1 MPLECHSSSSLS
13 RARDLRFRTA
23 HRGPGRNNLGPWSCL
38 ILLAVGNPVQGE
50 TSPGSAS
57 APHPRAV
64 AAAQPTLF
72 EIQRFVV
79 QGSTLLG
86 QNQIDDILRDVTH
99 TPITLS
105 SLRHRL
111 VRLQEAYRERGLPGA
126 TLRVPAQQISDG
138 IVQLIVSDGDSL
150 PKAAIEAPQSIATYE
165 LKHFKVRGNTAL
177 SPEEL
182 DRLLGPLV
190 GRTVSRGD
198 VESALTAVRDLYR
211 ARGYTRAAVSLPQ
224 QLLTDGT
231 VIVQVTEGTSQTA
244 EIAALATRT
253 QAVEPP
259 PPKPP
264 RTFEVR
270 HYEVLGNTLLKPELI
285 SQIFTNAT
293 GTNVSFPIIQK
304 ALGDLQLAYRE
315 RGYATVSVGLP
326 QQQLTNAVVK
336 VQVTEGVL
344 ADVRVLGNHY
354 FSSNNVLRALPSLS
368 TNSQLNSKVFQGEL
382 DIANR
387 NRDRQIYPTIGP
399 GPEPGTSALT
409 LRVKDRLPLHGR
421 LEINNQS
428 TPGTPDWRIN
438 SSLSYANLW
447 QREHQVGL
455 SYGFTPEAFKSEGL
469 VSDRLFNRPLIANY
483 GAYYRM
489 PFGTPESLED
499 RIAASSGRF
508 GYDEATRQ
516 FRLPPAGSQPD
527 LTFFGSSSSGDTGVK
542 YGPRTLVTTNGSPL
556 LTIQSQDSGQN
567 LTLNDSAGT
576 RVNLPLLVQDGRRVG
591 LSSGLD
597 LKRYFLES
605 FNTNNFIITSVI
617 TNIQGS
623 QTNLILK
630 SSPQPARRDEVVY
643 LPLAVNVDYFQADA
657 SGTLSAN
664 LGLGGNF
671 VGAREDFISASYSDR
686 ARPGYFKA
694 TLAVTRDQRLFDN
707 WSLLVRAN
715 GQVATA
721 PLISNE
727 QFALGGLS
735 SVRGYYEGDS
745 YGDMGWFSSLE
756 LRTPLLATQVPVGSE
771 PTPAWLRG
779 SVFFDAGQRYYVDAP
794 ASGDRFATLL
804 GTGFGLSGN
813 LNNHVD
819 LRVAVGWPLR
829 DSANTRAYEPR
840 AYFSLG
846 GQF

>member
-1 MPLECHSSSSLS
+1 MPLECYPLSSPARSRRS
-13 RARDLRFRTA
+13 RAVLR
-23 HRGPGRNNLGPWSCL
+23 HGRCHLSCWSCFV
-38 ILLAVGNPVQGE
+38 LLATGVPVLAQPQVPARSSASDAVPTPAVPVTFEIRRFQVQGGTVLTPE
-50 TSPGSAS
+50 QISA
-57 APHPRAV
+57 
-64 AAAQPTLF
+64 
-72 EIQRFVV
+72 
-79 QGSTLLG
+79 
-86 QNQIDDILRDVTH
+86 ILRDVTG
-99 TPITLS
+99 PQVTLPA
-105 SLRHRL
+105 LRRGL
-111 VRLQEAYRERGLPGA
+111 ERLQEAYRERGLTGVTVSLPRQVMTEG
-126 TLRVPAQQISDG
+126 V
-138 IVQLIVSDGDSL
+138 VQLIVGGAPARSNPETRS
-150 PKAAIEAPQSIATYE
+150 PEAIPTYE
-165 LKHFKVRGNTAL
+165 LKHFEVRGNTVL
-177 SPEEL
+177 TPEEL
-182 DRLLGPLV
+182 DGHLNPLA
-190 GRTVSRGD
+190 GRPVTRTE
-198 VESALTAVRDLYR
+198 VEAALSAVREAYR
-211 ARGYTRAAVSLPQ
+211 SRGYTRAAVNLPQ
-224 QLLTDGT
+224 QIL
-231 VIVQVTEGTSQTA
+231 TEGTVVIEVQEGQSR
-244 EIAALATRT
+244 ESEVAALAART
-253 QAVEPP
+253 QAIPP
-259 PPKPP
+259 PPVAPP
-264 RTFEVR
+264 RQFEVR
-270 HYEVLGNTLLKPELI
+270 RYDVLGNTLLKPELI

-293 GTNVSFPIIQK
+293 GTNISFPVIQK

-336 VQVTEGVL
+336 VQVTEGLL
-344 ADVRVLGNHY
+344 ADVRVTGNRY
-354 FSSNNVLRALPSLS
+354 FSSNNILRALPSLS
-368 TNSQLNSKVFQGEL
+368 TNAPLNSRVFQGEL

-421 LEINNQS
+421 LEVNNQS

-455 SYGFTPEAFKSEGL
+455 SYGFTPEAFKSDGL

-483 GAYYRM
+483 GAYYRL
-489 PFGTPESLED
+489 PFGSPESLED
-499 RIAASSGRF
+499 RIASSSGRF

-527 LTFFGSSSSGDTGVK
+527 ITFFGSSSSSDTGVK

-556 LTIQSQDSGQN
+556 LTIESQDSGQN
-567 LTLNDSAGT
+567 LTLNDGAGT
-576 RVNLPLLVQDGRRVG
+576 RVSLPLWVRDGRRVG

-597 LKRYFLES
+597 VKRYFLES
-605 FNTNNFIITSVI
+605 FNTNNFVITSVI
-617 TNIQGS
+617 TNNLGS

-643 LPLAVNVDYFQADA
+643 LPLSANLDYFQADL
-657 SGTLSAN
+657 SGTLAAS

-671 VGAREDFISASYSDR
+671 VGSREDFVSASYSDR

-694 TLAVTRDQRLFDN
+694 TLAITRDQRLFDD
-707 WSLLVRAN
+707 WSLLLRAN

-727 QFALGGLS
+727 QFALGGLG
-735 SVRGYYEGDS
+735 SVRGYYEGDG

-756 LRTPLLATQVPVGSE
+756 LRTPLLAAQVPVGST
-771 PTPAWLRG
+771 PTAAWLRG
-779 SVFFDAGQRYYVDAP
+779 SVFFDAGQRFYVDAP
-794 ASGDRFATLL
+794 ANGDPYATLL
-804 GTGFGLSGN
+804 GTGLGLSGN

-819 LRVAVGWPLR
+819 LRIAVGWPLR

-840 AYFSLG
+840 AYFTLG